1 MLVDRNFFL
10 EKIVSK
16 LILLRHGQSVW
27 NKLNLFTGWVDIPLS
42 LEGIE
47 ESIAAGKVMGDLNV
61 DVIYT
66 SGLIRSQT
74 TAMLA
79 MAYNHAGKI
88 PCVQHMGKDSFV
100 SWHQKGA
107 QDVSLIPL
115 YIAEELNERMYGDL
129 QGKNKEQMVEE
140 FGSDQVKLWRR
151 SFHVSPPGGESLA
164 KTAERSVSFFVSR
177 IVPDLTAG
185 KDVFVCAHG
194 NSLRAI
200 VMYIE
205 KLSEEEVLELN
216 LATGS
221 LKTYEYKEGTF
232 LPL

>member
-1 MLVDRNFFL
+1 M
-10 EKIVSK
+10 SK

-47 ESIAAGKVMGDLNV
+47 ESVKAGKAMADFNV
-61 DVIYT
+61 DVVYT

-74 TAMLA
+74 TASLA
-79 MAYNHAGKI
+79 MAYNQTGKI
-88 PCVQHMGKDSFV
+88 PCVQHENKDLSAL
-100 SWHQKGA
+100 WHQKGA
-107 QDVSLIPL
+107 QNGSLIPL

-129 QGKNKEQMVEE
+129 QGKNKEQMVKE
-140 FGSDQVKLWRR
+140 FGADQVKIWRR
-151 SFHVSPPGGESLA
+151 SYHVSPPGGESLA
-164 KTAERSVSFFVSR
+164 KTAERSVSFFINR
-177 IVPDLTAG
+177 IMVDLMAG

-221 LKTYEYKEGTF
+221 LKTYEYKEGIF

>member
-1 MLVDRNFFL
+1 M
-10 EKIVSK
+10 SK

-47 ESIAAGKVMGDLNV
+47 ESVAAGKAIADCNI

-66 SGLIRSQT
+66 SDLVRSQT
-74 TAMLA
+74 TALLA
-79 MAYNHAGKI
+79 MAYNQSGKV
-88 PCVQHMGKDSFV
+88 PCVQHLNKDLTSV
-100 SWHQKGA
+100 WHQKGA
-107 QDVSLIPL
+107 VDRCLIPL
-115 YIAEELNERMYGDL
+115 YIAKELNERMYGDL
-129 QGKNKEQMVEE
+129 QGKNKDQMVEE
-140 FGSDQVKLWRR
+140 FGAAQVKIWRR
-151 SFHVSPPGGESLA
+151 SFHASPPGGESLA
-164 KTAERSVSFFVSR
+164 KTAERSVSYFIDN
-177 IVPDLTAG
+177 IVPDLVAG

-194 NSLRAI
+194 NSLRSI

-221 LKTYEYKEGTF
+221 LKIYEYKKGNF
-232 LPL
+232 LPI